1 MLKKIRSLVSSY
13 DEKFFAWL
21 EGKSSKGSQRDRKTS
36 GDNHEGSRVSERGV
50 VPKRNVL
57 QIPDPWD

>member
-1 MLKKIRSLVSSY
+1 MLKKIRSLISSY
-13 DEKFFAWL
+13 DRKIFAWL
-21 EGKSSKGSQRDRKTS
+21 EGEGTEGSQRDRKTS
-36 GDNHEGSRVSERGV
+36 GDNHEGSRIPQRSV